1 MSNKIR
7 LGILGGGGDSLI
19 GVVHRIASNMFD
31 RYQLVGGCFN
41 PNIED
46 NNSFA
51 ERIGIPLNRVYASFD
66 ILIEEELKLD
76 YSDVLFRPKRSTLT
90 SRKEV
95 DLNRTY
101 KFKYSKNEWSGVPIM
116 ASNMDGVGELG
127 VAEKLS
133 EFNMITCLTKQH
145 DVKKLNQYKN
155 LKSIYKN
162 IALSIG
168 IKKEDF
174 DNLDKVLKEFNFIR
188 FICVDVANG
197 YSERFSSFIKS
208 VREKYPTKTIIAGN
222 VVTADMTQELVL
234 SGADI
239 VKVGIGPGSVCTTRI
254 QTGVGYPQLSAVME
268 CADAAH
274 GLGAHIIADGGCTCP
289 GDVAKAFGAGADF
302 TMLGGMLAGH
312 DEGKG
317 KLIKEKGKKFIE
329 FYGSSSLIANK
340 KHYGGLSDYRSS
352 EGRIVRVKYRGKI
365 KNTILDILGG
375 IRSSCTYVGAP
386 SLKQLSKCTTFV
398 RVTNQFNK
406 TFVE

>member
-1 MSNKIR
+1 MR
-7 LGILGGGGDSLI
+7 
-19 GVVHRIASNMFD
+19 
-31 RYQLVGGCFN
+31 
-41 PNIED
+41 
-46 NNSFA
+46 
-51 ERIGIPLNRVYASFD
+51 
-66 ILIEEELKLD
+66 IEEEIKLN
-76 YSDVLFRPKRSTLT
+76 YTDVLFRPKRSTLS
-90 SRKEV
+90 SRKDV

-101 KFKYSKNEWSGVPIM
+101 KFKYSNNEWSGIPIM
-116 ASNMDGVGELG
+116 AANMDGVGELG
-127 VAEKLS
+127 VAEKMS

-145 DVKKLNQYKN
+145 DIKKLKQYKKI
-155 LKSIYKN
+155 KSIYKN
-162 IALSIG
+162 IALSVG

-174 DNLDKVLKEFNFIR
+174 DNLDKLLKEFNFIK
-188 FICVDVANG
+188 FICIDVANG
-197 YSERFSSFIKS
+197 YSERFSKFIKS
-208 VREKYPTKTIIAGN
+208 VRDKYPTKTIIAGN

-234 SGADI
+234 NGADI

-289 GDVAKAFGAGADF
+289 GDVAKGFGGGADF
-302 TMLGGMLAGH
+302 VMLGGMLAGH

-317 KLIKEKGKKFIE
+317 KVVKNNGSKFIE
-329 FYGSSSLIANK
+329 FYGSSSLEANK

-365 KNTILDILGG
+365 KDTISNILGG

-398 RVTNQFNK
+398 RVSNQFND
-406 TFVE
+406 TFVK

>member
-1 MSNKIR
+1 MR
-7 LGILGGGGDSLI
+7 
-19 GVVHRIASNMFD
+19 
-31 RYQLVGGCFN
+31 
-41 PNIED
+41 
-46 NNSFA
+46 
-51 ERIGIPLNRVYASFD
+51 
-66 ILIEEELKLD
+66 IEEELKLD
-76 YSDVLFRPKRSTLT
+76 YSDVLFRPKRSTLS

-95 DLNRTY
+95 DLHRTY
-101 KFKYSKNEWSGVPIM
+101 KFKYSKNEWTGIPIM
-116 ASNMDGVGELG
+116 AANMDGVGELG
-127 VAEKLS
+127 VAENLS
-133 EFNMITCLTKQH
+133 EFNMITSLTKQH
-145 DVKKLNQYKN
+145 DVKKLKQYKN

-162 IALSIG
+162 IALSTG

-174 DNLDKVLKEFNFIR
+174 EQLGQVLKEFSFIG

-197 YSERFSSFIKS
+197 YSERFSSFIKQ

-302 TMLGGMLAGH
+302 TMLGGMFAGH
-312 DEGKG
+312 DEGRG
-317 KLIKEKGKKFIE
+317 KLIKDKGKKFIE
-329 FYGSSSLIANK
+329 FYGSSSLVANK

-352 EGRIVRVKYRGKI
+352 EGRTVRVKYRGRI
-365 KNTILDILGG
+365 KDTILDILGG